1 MHSGVTQWIRAGVVA
16 GALAVGWGWTAGAQ
30 AQETAPEPAPA
41 PAPTT
46 GLEGQ
51 LDQAEAAQKR
61 LREEIQTQAESH
73 FQAGKR
79 LYENFEYDGA
89 RAELERAVS
98 LDRGHAD
105 AKKLLIQVNDVLGH
119 RQDRVRSAVERLHG
133 ASKIAIQ
140 ERLVELDNQIDWG
153 NRFVR
158 QATDDVELTT
168 ADRIRRLEQ
177 ALQAYERARELVKWM
192 PPDVDVEEQH
202 NLVVRQI
209 RESRRSIEELK
220 VQLHEQDREVS
231 ARLAEA
237 RKAEER
243 RLQQRKVDVMLDQAR
258 ALFERGE
265 YAKAEGMASKILETD
280 PTNAE
285 AHAIEATARDR
296 KHIKRRTWIEE
307 EQTHQFALQQNRVD
321 RMMIPHSDYLI
332 YPENWAEI
340 AQRTSDSG
348 KARAEEPWKEEVRKK
363 LARRV
368 SFEFVDTPLEEAL
381 AFLNSLT
388 KVNIILDPRVAA
400 ENAGKLP
407 ITLRVAD
414 MDMQTALKW
423 ILRLAE
429 LDYDLRNQAVFIT
442 KKQNLSANVE
452 LEIYDVRDLTTT
464 VTDFPGPRIE
474 MGVQAQGGAPVNPFA
489 GPAAATTT
497 LGAPDLAQLIQE
509 RLLAADFADP
519 ATSIQESGGKLVV
532 MQRPEV
538 HEKIRQLL
546 RSFRETQTVQVLTQ
560 VRFIDVSE
568 GFLEMIGVHFTG
580 LDAPPGDPGIPFARV
595 DPLNQPSKYGLFPI
609 GGGPGLTPPLPGD
622 VLPSPAFQFQD
633 SVDPA
638 TGLFRPP
645 FHFDVGPP
653 SSNPGPRQPL
663 LLRPRLDSNFPVRG
677 NATFGPA
684 NAPAGIRRQWYEKAF
699 GSPTLVQGII
709 QNFVNTL
716 GGAGPLGAALTAQPF
731 GNQGAIFQFRFF
743 HSFQASAVVHALRK
757 DQNADQLLAP
767 KLMQFNNQRAHIMV
781 AQQRSY
787 IADYDVSG
795 AVFDPVIRAFL
806 IGVVLDVKPTVS
818 HDRKYITLDVRPGT
832 AVELTP
838 PQILFISNGLDVNNP
853 LGNINLP
860 IELPNIELRSINT
873 TVTVPD
879 NGTLLFSGLINDRKI
894 DSKSGIPFL
903 SDLPIVGR
911 LFSNNLK
918 HRERR
923 NLLVLV
929 NARVV
934 LFDEE
939 EEKL

>member
-1 MHSGVTQWIRAGVVA
+1 MGCAVSLALLWPGAGHA
-16 GALAVGWGWTAGAQ
+16 
-30 AQETAPEPAPA
+30 EEPAPTPP
-41 PAPTT
+41 PAAED
-46 GLEGQ
+46 GLQQQ
-51 LDQAEAAQKR
+51 LQQHEAAQEK
-61 LREEIQTQAESH
+61 LREEIRVQAESH

-79 LYENFEYDGA
+79 LYEAFEYEQA
-89 RAELERAVS
+89 RSELERAVQ
-98 LDRGHAD
+98 LDRGNAE
-105 AKKLLIQVNDVLGH
+105 AQTLLIQVNDVLGL
-119 RQDRVRSAVERLHG
+119 RRDRIKSAVQRLHG
-133 ASKIAIQ
+133 AQKVAIQ

-153 NRFVR
+153 NRFVK
-158 QATDDVELTT
+158 QAKEDVELTT
-168 ADRIRRLEQ
+168 GDRIRRLEQ
-177 ALQAYERARELVKWM
+177 SLQAYERARELVKWM
-192 PPDVDVEEQH
+192 PPEIDVESQH
-202 NLVVRQI
+202 HHVVTAI
-209 RESRRSIEELK
+209 REANKAIAALK
-220 VQLHEQDREVS
+220 EQLFQEDRIAS
-231 ARLAEA
+231 AELAEA
-237 RKAEER
+237 RKAEEKR
-243 RLQQRKVDVMLDQAR
+243 AVQNKIDVMLDQAR
-258 ALFERGE
+258 ALFEHSE
-265 YAKAEGMASKILETD
+265 YQKAEIMAGKIIEMD
-280 PTNAE
+280 PSNAE

-296 KHIKRRTWIEE
+296 KHIKLRSWIEE
-307 EQTHQFALQQNRVD
+307 EDAHQSLLQDNRVN
-321 RMMIPHSDYLI
+321 RMLIPHSEYI
-332 YPENWAEI
+332 VYPSNWSEI
-340 AQRTSDSG
+340 AQRRSDTG
-348 KARAEEPWKEEVRKK
+348 KAHAEEPWKEEIRKK
-363 LARRV
+363 LARHV

-400 ENAGKLP
+400 EDAGKVA

-429 LDYDLRNQAVFIT
+429 LDFDLRNQAVFIT
-442 KKQNLSANVE
+442 KKANLTANVE

-474 MGVQAQGGAPVNPFA
+474 VGVAGSNAPVNPFA
-489 GPAAATTT
+489 QQAAGGNT

-538 HEKIRQLL
+538 HEKIRELL

-560 VRFIDVSE
+560 VRFIEVQE

-580 LDAPPGDPGIPFARV
+580 LDSPIGDAGVPFARV
-595 DPLNQPSKYGLFPI
+595 DPLNQPSRYGLFPI
-609 GGGPGLTPPLPGD
+609 GGGPGLTPPLPSD
-622 VLPSPAFQFQD
+622 ILSSPAFQFQD

-653 SSNPGPRQPL
+653 SSNPGPRVPL
-663 LLRPRLDSNFPVRG
+663 LLRPRLDSNFPTRG

-684 NAPAGIRRQWYEKAF
+684 NAPAGFRRQWYEKAF
-699 GSPTLVQGII
+699 GSPTLIQGLV
-709 QNFVNTL
+709 QNFVTTL
-716 GGAGPLGAALTAQPF
+716 GGAGPLGQALTGAPF
-731 GNQGAIFQFRFF
+731 ANQGAIFQFRFF
-743 HSFQASAVVHALRK
+743 HSFQAAAVLQALRK
-757 DQNADQLLAP
+757 DQSADTLLAP
-767 KLMQFNNQRAHIMV
+767 KLMQFNNQRAHVMV

-795 AVFDPVIRAFL
+795 AVFDPVIRSFL

-818 HDRKYITLDVRPGT
+818 HDRKYVTLDVRPGT
-832 AVELTP
+832 AIELTP

-894 DSKSGIPFL
+894 DSKSGMPFF

-918 HRERR
+918 QRERR
-923 NLLVLV
+923 NLLILV
-929 NARVV
+929 NARIV